1 MTWDESIHCAAL
13 GCLPLIFFPSLPAK
27 YYAYGALPVAL
38 LFFCICSG
46 RFRKIAFVILGLA
59 WGIACTENVL
69 APLGYDISRPVNLTG
84 NVISAALGV
93 LSP

>member
-38 LFFCICSG
+38 LFFV
-46 RFRKIAFVILGLA
+46 FVLDAFEKLHL
-59 WGIACTENVL
+59 
-69 APLGYDISRPVNLTG
+69 
-84 NVISAALGV
+84 
-93 LSP
+93 